1 MANYTANIIVGER
14 SVSLE
19 LNGAVSV
26 HLAKHTLIYVVRR
39 VALLTKD
46 KVKAEIVRWDWV
58 EDGDS
63 VAREPEVIFSI

>member
-1 MANYTANIIVGER
+1 MADYTANIIIGER
-14 SVSLE
+14 VVPFN

-39 VALLTKD
+39 VGLLTKE

-58 EDGDS
+58 EDGDCVS
-63 VAREPEVIFSI
+63 KDPEVIFSI